1 MESSEE
7 RRSDHM
13 KLEWALVDKHYEGY
27 LREKAER
34 DGENKAWKSFTAP
47 WDATRMEEGEG
58 TAIIWKHACWPR
70 WVGKDEKIFFSFS

>member
-1 MESSEE
+1 MESSQE

-13 KLEWALVDKHYEGY
+13 KLEWALIDKHYEGY

-47 WDATRMEEGEG
+47 
-58 TAIIWKHACWPR
+58 
-70 WVGKDEKIFFSFS
+70 